1 MRMCVYARVYAS
13 VIWASFWVWSM
24 AAGRSCRCQC
34 WASILISSWKPIGLE
49 GGTADNEWYPCGFA
63 WPGPRHLSHAHTH
76 GCSWSCTCT
85 SASVSARLDSTVSI
99 GHLRGTAEGARRTL
113 IVCPRC
119 NATKLFVLSVC
130 ACVCDTRSCCCC
142 CCCVRAM
149 PLTIRPM
156 PNWQTRQ
163 SHCYF
168 GGRLLF
174 FRLAWAYCGP
184 RPPAHAHAQR
194 YTTPANCANKR
205 GNERE
210 RESSRERERESECQR
225 ARPSSGCFMQ
235 NLCHKSLQ
243 FRCVFVLLLLP
254 VVVVAAVTVAPFELF
269 FQLGLLSTAIILLA
283 VCCSNLIN
291 YQRNYK
297 LC

>member
-1 MRMCVYARVYAS
+1 
-13 VIWASFWVWSM
+13 M

-63 WPGPRHLSHAHTH
+63 CPGPRHLSHAHTATAAAGH
-76 GCSWSCTCT
+76 ALALPLPSRLGSTRQCPLGIFEARPKGPVEHWLFAHVAMPLNCLSCLC
-85 SASVSARLDSTVSI
+85 VRV
-99 GHLRGTAEGARRTL
+99 
-113 IVCPRC
+113 
-119 NATKLFVLSVC
+119 
-130 ACVCDTRSCCCC
+130 CVCDTRSCCCC

-210 RESSRERERESECQR
+210 RESSREREGERMP
-225 ARPSSGCFMQ
+225 ASSTIIRMLHAKLVPQ
-235 NLCHKSLQ
+235 IASISL
-243 FRCVFVLLLLP
+243 RVR
-254 VVVVAAVTVAPFELF
+254 VVVVAA
-269 FQLGLLSTAIILLA
+269 S
-283 VCCSNLIN
+283 CCCCCCYCCPVRVVFSARFALDCNNLISSLLFEPN
-291 YQRNYK
+291 Q
-297 LC
+297 LPT